1 MTNVWRPWYSG
12 EELTRFVSIIGLCSL
27 PLSRGAAAVQ
37 AGTTPIQEVLAAAE
51 KAYQDVDFVAVYNSS
66 CRGLEKGHADVAS
79 TARLSILCGI
89 SAAALDKREE
99 AKRHFIL
106 ALAVRPELQLDRELS
121 PKLRSPY
128 LEAQGFWGEQSERL
142 TLRLVSRDSARQML
156 VRVHDPANLA
166 SRVEFYSRP
175 LGESKFQLTIL
186 ESATTVSVP
195 LSDVYLQKGYEYYAR
210 LTDAQENALVSAGNA
225 SEPVE
230 VRPILDLQ
238 TQGTVANTPTEGLQ
252 EMSRRQGRSLLLP
265 VTLTLGGVAL
275 SAVGV
280 YFNVRR
286 ENAAHQWN
294 SSACEQPG
302 LTRIEQ
308 CGDIN
313 SERTHFERAAIGF
326 YSAGGLF
333 LISGLAS
340 FAFGDHPDTRN
351 QRAAKLLKSFE
362 CVTGFTTA
370 HIACQGEF

>member
-1 MTNVWRPWYSG
+1 MTNVWKWWYSG
-12 EELTRFVSIIGLCSL
+12 SEPTSLISIIALCSL
-27 PLSRGAAAVQ
+27 SLCRQAVAAQPDA
-37 AGTTPIQEVLAAAE
+37 TTIQEALAAAE

-121 PKLRSPY
+121 PKLRGPY

-166 SRVEFYSRP
+166 SRVEFYSRA
-175 LGESKFQLTIL
+175 LGESKFQLTAIR
-186 ESATTVSVP
+186 SAATALVP
-195 LSDVYLQKGYEYYAR
+195 LSEVYFQNGYEYYAR
-210 LTDAQENALVSAGNA
+210 LTDAQDNVLISLGNESEPIELGPIRDLQVHGSVAYTA
-225 SEPVE
+225 SEPSHE
-230 VRPILDLQ
+230 KSN
-238 TQGTVANTPTEGLQ
+238 G
-252 EMSRRQGRSLLLP
+252 QGRSLWLP
-265 VTLTLGGVAL
+265 VTLTLSGVAL
-275 SAVGV
+275 SAVGI

-326 YSAGGLF
+326 YSAGGLL

-340 FAFGDHPDTRN
+340 FAFGDHPDTQL
-351 QRAAKLLKSFE
+351 QRAGTLLKSFD
-362 CVTGFTTA
+362 CVTGLTTA
-370 HIACQGEF
+370 HITCQGEF